1 MMESL
6 YPKIVKNMVHTWG
19 DVSIRLSK
27 SLRRSCSA
35 VHGSSAS
42 ARVRRTLLKWKSVA
56 PSMLPGPK
64 TKVLQS
70 QYDLVT
76 QQDHQ
81 GLAA

>member
-1 MMESL
+1 MMEGL

-42 ARVRRTLLKWKSVA
+42 ARVRRTLLK
-56 PSMLPGPK
+56 
-64 TKVLQS
+64 
-70 QYDLVT
+70 
-76 QQDHQ
+76 
-81 GLAA
+81 

>member
-1 MMESL
+1 MMEGL
-6 YPKIVKNMVHTWG
+6 CHEILRVTGLTLG
-19 DVSIRLSK
+19 DVSIRLLK
-27 SLRRSCSA
+27 SLRSSCSA

-81 GLAA
+81 GLPA